1 MAIPARFYD
10 GLTADAKTVELDYER
25 RGEAGTLLVR
35 DAYTRETIARWPS
48 DKLYTVPALKGS
60 LRLAAENQP
69 TGARIIVEGGEDI
82 RRIEATLPVLGRKQ
96 KLEFQRQA
104 RLAMTATIALAAVV
118 VAYLSGVPVLASRIV
133 NIVPS
138 DWERALGDTVATQ
151 MEASLK
157 SDGELLL
164 CDENPK
170 SLANV
175 ALARFGTEALRG
187 SGSPFSLDIK
197 VVQSEIPNAFAL
209 PGGRV
214 YVFSALLERAQSPDE
229 VAGVLAHEIGHVAHR
244 HGMEQLLS
252 TAGTG
257 ALIGFILGDMTG
269 LSVAAGLGS
278 TLIDSRFSRLAERQ
292 ADTYAASVAQRLDF
306 DPAGLADLLARVAE
320 DDQFAKAL
328 ALFSTHP
335 LTEDRKVALSKL
347 SAERPTG
354 LAPPFSPAEW
364 SAIRTM
370 CGTPADQI
378 KRKTQ

>member
-118 VAYLSGVPVLASRIV
+118 VAYLYGVPVLASRIV

-197 VVQSEIPNAFAL
+197 V
-209 PGGRV
+209 
-214 YVFSALLERAQSPDE
+214 
-229 VAGVLAHEIGHVAHR
+229 
-244 HGMEQLLS
+244 
-252 TAGTG
+252 
-257 ALIGFILGDMTG
+257 
-269 LSVAAGLGS
+269 
-278 TLIDSRFSRLAERQ
+278 
-292 ADTYAASVAQRLDF
+292 
-306 DPAGLADLLARVAE
+306 
-320 DDQFAKAL
+320 
-328 ALFSTHP
+328 
-335 LTEDRKVALSKL
+335 
-347 SAERPTG
+347 
-354 LAPPFSPAEW
+354 
-364 SAIRTM
+364 
-370 CGTPADQI
+370 
-378 KRKTQ
+378 